1 MRMQR
6 GTAALLIAAVAVAVP
21 LAGCGKAKPKLP
33 RTDARA
39 LIRLLHRVDALDKTT
54 ASSCAT
60 LAHSTLP
67 ELELRVNTLPAK
79 TDPDIRGT
87 LQDGV
92 SNLRNLV
99 AVDCTQVKPTPPPAT
114 QTQTQTQP
122 PPTTT
127 TTSPPST
134 TTTSPPTTTTT
145 PKPPPSTSTQPN
157 TSGGAGAGGGGGGG
171 NGNGAGK

>member
-1 MRMQR
+1 MRVQR
-6 GTAALLIAAVAVAVP
+6 GTAALLMAAAAVAVP
-21 LAGCGKAKPKLP
+21 LAGCGKAKPKIP

-39 LIRLLHRVDALDKTT
+39 LVRLLHRVEALDKGK
-54 ASSCAT
+54 ASGCST
-60 LAHSTLP
+60 LAQSTLP
-67 ELELRVNTLPAK
+67 ELELRVNSLPAK

-99 AVDCTQVKPTPPPAT
+99 AVDCTQVKPKPPPAT

-134 TTTSPPTTTTT
+134 TTTTSPPTTSTT

-157 TSGGAGAGGGGGGG
+157 TSGGAGAGGGGG
-171 NGNGAGK
+171 NGNGTGK